1 MVINAIF
8 NSDKISSNN
17 NEAVELFSKQ
27 RFGEKDNEKI
37 YYMLE
42 EAYYLVE
49 QKKMIILNNSLKEL
63 TKEEILKKFVKI
75 DKEFL
80 LNYFVFRDL
89 KKKGYIVKS
98 GLKFGVKF
106 RIYNKGNK
114 IEKDH
119 SKWLCFVVKESDK
132 INWYDFAAKNRIAN
146 STKKSLL
153 LCVVDLENDIT
164 YYESNWKKIM

>member
-1 MVINAIF
+1 MVIDAIF
-8 NSDKISSNN
+8 NSNKVSSNN
-17 NEAVELFSKQ
+17 NEAIELFSKQ

-49 QKKMIILNNSLKEL
+49 QKKMKVLNNNLREL
-63 TKEEILKKFVKI
+63 TKENILKKFIKI
-75 DKEFL
+75 DKDFL

-106 RIYNKGNK
+106 RVYDKGNK
-114 IEKDH
+114 IEKNH
-119 SKWLCFVVKESDK
+119 SKWLCFIVKESDK
-132 INWYDFAAKNRIAN
+132 INWYDFASKNRVAN

-153 LCVVDLENDIT
+153 ICVVDLENDIT